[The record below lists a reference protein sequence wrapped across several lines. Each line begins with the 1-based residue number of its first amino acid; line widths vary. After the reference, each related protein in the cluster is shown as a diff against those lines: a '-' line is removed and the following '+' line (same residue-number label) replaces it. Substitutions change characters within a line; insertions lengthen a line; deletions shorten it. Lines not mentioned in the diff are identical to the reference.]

1 MKTFSVIIVLF
12 TMVFTTV
19 LFSDVAQFATSKAY
33 VQSGAVG
40 EEVQTLAQAADTL
53 EDNVQQTG
61 DTIRSMVFLIIGI
74 FAAILLTII
83 KITRLQRGR
92 L

>member
-33 VQSGAVG
+33 VQSAAVG
-40 EEVQTLAQAADTL
+40 EEVQTLVQAADTL
-53 EDNVQQTG
+53 EDNVQETG